1 MMTKSL
7 KFLFVCLFIFALSAC
22 DEDDEPTSSVDLVGT
37 WEVQSFSFDIETVTS
52 LSGIETTVTTSGS
65 GSNLDYNL
73 EFMESTFVTS
83 GSYSYSVASDLNGVT
98 TSQINE
104 SVSDVS
110 GSGTYSTSG
119 NEITLNGSFFEFT
132 FDGIDLSALVGEQ
145 TANYEIKSD
154 GTLVFTQDEEG
165 TTTTQGLTVTS
176 KVKSTSTWIKQS
188 N

>member
-1 MMTKSL
+1 MS
-7 KFLFVCLFIFALSAC
+7 
-22 DEDDEPTSSVDLVGT
+22 
-37 WEVQSFSFDIETVTS
+37 WEVQSFSFEIETVTS
-52 LSGIETTVTTSGS
+52 LSGIETTASTSGA
-65 GSNLDYNL
+65 GSNLDYEL
-73 EFMESTFVTS
+73 EFTESTFLTS
-83 GSYSYSVASDLNGVT
+83 GSYSYSISSELNGVT
-98 TSQINE
+98 TAQINE

-154 GTLVFTQDEEG
+154 GTLVITQNEET
-165 TTTTQGLTVTS
+165 TTTTQGLTITN
-176 KVKSTSTWIKQS
+176 KVISTSTWAKQT